1 MSQAMVEMVTTQLL
15 SVPEA
20 FGKLHANTMAKLL
33 APRVSIMA
41 MDLWKELI
49 VLPNHAPRWLMSLPP
64 ALMGGLSESTQS
76 ILQHFNVQF
85 LQQLIKSMQHNI
97 ESVFSIQDCVQTQML
112 QDRRL
117 LGQLFQQCGQKE
129 LDFLVNSG
137 IYFGFFLGVIQMMVA
152 LVWDNPWS
160 LSIGGAIV
168 GFATNWLALK
178 WIFEPVEPTRF
189 GPFVLQGQFLRRQKE
204 VAETFSHFFATR
216 ILTSEHMWHS
226 ILTNPN
232 TRPAFCAMF
241 AQHFEHFVSKVTRGL
256 LQGTLDPR
264 TLQLLTTR
272 ALEQL
277 PQHVSVLHSYID
289 KTLDLEQ
296 ILKTRMN
303 LMTSAQFERV
313 LHPIFEE
320 DEFTLIL
327 AGAVLG
333 FAAGLIQ
340 QGLETGHL
348 RINMAPLK
356 GIWKQGSKLPIIR
369 RMGRPRKPKPHHHH
383 EPSEDVSE

>member
-1 MSQAMVEMVTTQLL
+1 
-15 SVPEA
+15 
-20 FGKLHANTMAKLL
+20 
-33 APRVSIMA
+33 
-41 MDLWKELI
+41 
-49 VLPNHAPRWLMSLPP
+49 
-64 ALMGGLSESTQS
+64 
-76 ILQHFNVQF
+76 
-85 LQQLIKSMQHNI
+85 
-97 ESVFSIQDCVQTQML
+97 ML

-241 AQHFEHFVSKVTRGL
+241 AQHFEQFVSKVTRGL